1 MFHPYGTKEYYNFRQ
16 MCVNLLLE
24 VISDTFSCHDIFISE
39 ILSHRVDK
47 EKWLFDDVNNNPYHM
62 TDLVSVVM
70 MS

>member
-1 MFHPYGTKEYYNFRQ
+1 MFHPYGTKEYYNFQ
-16 MCVNLLLE
+16 QICKFVVE
-24 VISDTFSCHDIFISE
+24 VISDTFSRYDIFISE